1 MLPAGI
7 SPCDRFAIDCRL
19 SKLGAST
26 LPRFVL
32 ASALGLFGGSEGMAE
47 LPEFSDVETRGA
59 VSNPSGLAY
68 WQFGDDDGDGIVDTG
83 EFDAPPVPIRSTL
96 STIASTNQPNAP
108 VDYSASESSGGNV
121 VSSGDVIDAIP
132 VDFSDIYYIPTPNSF
147 SGLRGALFASTFQ
160 SRPLFV
166 QMGGV
171 EVMQT
176 LRFKTEAPK
185 EEGTEPVDSVDL
197 AVGGRFFDFS
207 SADPF
212 IMEGLSSMSVATAVS
227 NEMSGPQARVSW
239 NRQTGRWRTTAASTL
254 MVGYCNIEG
263 SQNVRLGNDLV
274 PGQYNRPLMLS
285 SMRTASNSLEANDI
299 APLAELRLRASYDV
313 ASSTALF
320 VGYDLLYLG
329 ALRTPI
335 DSIVW
340 SLPSMGMQDRGGSDL
355 SVSTLS
361 MGIEWTR

>member
-1 MLPAGI
+1 M
-7 SPCDRFAIDCRL
+7 DCRI

-26 LPRFVL
+26 LPRFML
-32 ASALGLFGGSEGMAE
+32 ATALGLFGGGEGMAE

-68 WQFGDDDGDGIVDTG
+68 WQFGDDDGDGIVDAG
-83 EFDAPPVPIRSTL
+83 EFDAPVPIRSTL

-108 VDYSASESSGGNV
+108 VGYYSASESSGGNI
-121 VSSGDVIDAIP
+121 VSSGDVIDAIA
-132 VDFSDIYYIPTPNSF
+132 VDFPDIYIPAPNSF

-176 LRFKTEAPK
+176 LRFKTEPT
-185 EEGTEPVDSVDL
+185 EEASAEPIDSVDF

-212 IMEGLSSMSVATAVS
+212 ILEGLSSMSVATAVS
-227 NEMSGPQARVSW
+227 NQMSGPQARVSW

-263 SQNVRLGNDLV
+263 NQSVRLGNDLI
-274 PGQYNRPLMLS
+274 PGRYNRPLTLT
-285 SMRTASNSLEANDI
+285 SMTVNNSLESNDF

-313 ASSTALF
+313 ASSASLF

-340 SLPSMGMQDRGGSDL
+340 SLPSMGMLDRGGSDL

-361 MGIEWTR
+361 MGIEWNR